1 MSTSDRPIHSGGW
14 SPFRS
19 QSALSSSLSLLL
31 PLPSLP
37 PLSSLPEPPKTLKF
51 LWKRTKM
58 YDDDVC
64 FTPFWRVPNQ
74 REGPTQAVDP
84 VVAVRTRFFLQ
95 CLMRKI
101 MTTSS
106 GTRRI
111 CGTSMRTVEVPGF
124 LRKRSIS
131 ESTPTDI
138 QVFYH
143 FETVLSN
150 GTRRCHP
157 HNSRSLFK
165 RILFQFVC
173 SGLRGEIESIPA
185 TVLHCTSTKRR
196 HCSTQQTVRSAAD
209 LSKIDSTTTS
219 RLHPRIEH
227 SIIKTH
233 GAGKMRDFAQFF
245 RNHS

>member
-1 MSTSDRPIHSGGW
+1 MFDEKDH
-14 SPFRS
+14 
-19 QSALSSSLSLLL
+19 
-31 PLPSLP
+31 
-37 PLSSLPEPPKTLKF
+37 
-51 LWKRTKM
+51 
-58 YDDDVC
+58 DDLVGD
-64 FTPFWRVPNQ
+64 T
-74 REGPTQAVDP
+74 E
-84 VVAVRTRFFLQ
+84 
-95 CLMRKI
+95 
-101 MTTSS
+101 
-106 GTRRI
+106 RI

-157 HNSRSLFK
+157 HNSRSLSK

-209 LSKIDSTTTS
+209 LSKSTRPQRVACIQGSITASS
-219 RLHPRIEH
+219 RLTALV
-227 SIIKTH
+227 K
-233 GAGKMRDFAQFF
+233 
-245 RNHS
+245 